1 MILIIGM
8 TIVSQAQVY
17 VQGNNV
23 VPFSTIANS
32 TLLNPTNRLNMDVA
46 YSRQA
51 QVNAANYYKNTNEM
65 VGEFWWIDG
74 MLVQIV
80 SRRITATYPKDN
92 LEHVRYATTPS
103 VNSIIGGPAPD
114 RTVQNDHFSEIKSVN
129 NYEVLVHYLRTRSNI
144 KYFEM
149 QDNQDKYK
157 VFGTVYTNDHQKA
170 HNLINTILNSIS
182 FK

>member
-1 MILIIGM
+1 MATSFNKLK
-8 TIVSQAQVY
+8 SLD
-17 VQGNNV
+17 
-23 VPFSTIANS
+23 NS
-32 TLLNPTNRLNMDVA
+32 T
-46 YSRQA
+46 
-51 QVNAANYYKNTNEM
+51 KNKSADEM
-65 VGEFWWIDG
+65 VGEFWWVDG

-149 QDNQDKYK
+149 QDNQDRYK
-157 VFGTVYTNDHQKA
+157 VFGRVYTNDHQKA